1 LTPQVLNPT
10 PPSTSSP
17 TNTHHHTTITN
28 SLNLK
33 QMQNTKQKFNSFLYL
48 NPKTKQK
55 TKTKSIFFPLLRKER
70 IVLKL
75 MRVEFSD

>member
-10 PPSTSSP
+10 PPSTPSP

-48 NPKTKQK
+48 NPKTKK
-55 TKTKSIFFPLLRKER
+55 KNKINFFFLAEKGKDCAEAD
-70 IVLKL
+70 
-75 MRVEFSD
+75 ES

>member
-48 NPKTKQK
+48 NPKTKK
-55 TKTKSIFFPLLRKER
+55 KKNKINFFFLAEKGKDCAEAD
-70 IVLKL
+70 
-75 MRVEFSD
+75 ES